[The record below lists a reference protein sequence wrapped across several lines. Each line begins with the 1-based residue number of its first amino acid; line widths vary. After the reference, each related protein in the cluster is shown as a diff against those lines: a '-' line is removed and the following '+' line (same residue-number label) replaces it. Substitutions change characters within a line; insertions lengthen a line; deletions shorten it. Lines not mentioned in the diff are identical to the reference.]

1 MHLTN
6 YSDYALRTLIYLGSQ
21 SNHES
26 LVSIKQISSIY
37 KISTNHMRKVVYEL
51 GQLGYIETI
60 RGKNGGIKLAIEPK
74 KINIGAVVRKTENL
88 YILECFDRE
97 INTCIISSACQLK
110 SILSEALH
118 AFLQVLDKYTLED
131 LLTNK
136 RDLQTLFT
144 LFKT

>member
-60 RGKNGGIKLAIEPK
+60 RGKNGGIKLATEPK